1 MGKDI
6 AKMIG
11 FGATMWIAGVVSGI
25 GLGVLISQRA
35 LLWQPV

>member
-11 FGATMWIAGVVSGI
+11 FGATMWNAGVVSGN
-25 GLGVLISQRA
+25 GLGVLISQRGGRR
-35 LLWQPV
+35 